1 MRTINATFCGCVNT
15 PYKITNFL
23 HLHVIILTQPELIW
37 GRRVDKGLTEL
48 PSDRNAGIGLDV
60 LIKYLR
66 RDGSCGSTA
75 GRCASCEKIR
85 RLRGRIELPRVA
97 IPAAG
102 VLLLW
107 EDGGNCS
114 VWGIIIVWTLRHSR
128 TKQGV
133 RPDNTRCN
141 CRYAGSVL
149 LWNHLN

>member
-66 RDGSCGSTA
+66 R
-75 GRCASCEKIR
+75 GRV
-85 RLRGRIELPRVA
+85 LRV
-97 IPAAG
+97 
-102 VLLLW
+102 
-107 EDGGNCS
+107 DGGS
-114 VWGIIIVWTLRHSR
+114 VRVLRKNPPPPGANRASAR
-128 TKQGV
+128 RDPRRGGV
-133 RPDNTRCN
+133 T
-141 CRYAGSVL
+141 SVGGRREL
-149 LWNHLN
+149 